1 MITVNT
7 VISTLFLD
15 VINVLLID
23 YMFSSFFKRRSHR
36 WLYCG
41 LMIVIYVLLDL
52 LVFQRKSKLILDF
65 LALLVMSYNYVITN
79 KRRLLWVLGT
89 ILFVSIMDFTIYH
102 LLWEVFNHNL
112 LFLDDIHNSLLTVF
126 QTVISRY
133 FLYLILYCFMYKR
146 DLVDDVKARMFKYIS
161 LGVSIFYGLSIV
173 VFFNELLFY
182 HHTVGKIFV
191 FTLVLYNAVL
201 VVFNYYESMHLKT
214 VHEFDVM
221 KHNRSLQEMYWK
233 DYVDSYQWIRRTKHD
248 MLNSYI
254 VLYELLKENRY
265 MDIKKNIES
274 KIKNLKDMDSLV
286 YLGNPMVDAVLS
298 KKRADAL
305 ELGIDIRYKVGVVST
320 GDIDC
325 EDLGILMANAL
336 DNAIEATVKSGF
348 DVIDVEFFVNRGY
361 LCIKVINYVSDIKS
375 VRFDKTSKV
384 VDKNNH
390 GIGVKSMKECA
401 KKYNGYLEF
410 IKEDNRVI
418 LVVNLYLG

>member
-1 MITVNT
+1 MSCLYITTNVNR
-7 VISTLFLD
+7 VKYISCFSLILIISDLTAFCFLD
-15 VINVLLID
+15 LVLNCNML
-23 YMFSSFFKRRSHR
+23 FRS
-36 WLYCG
+36 
-41 LMIVIYVLLDL
+41 DL
-52 LVFQRKSKLILDF
+52 HNDF
-65 LALLVMSYNYVITN
+65 L
-79 KRRLLWVLGT
+79 T
-89 ILFVSIMDFTIYH
+89 I
-102 LLWEVFNHNL
+102 
-112 LFLDDIHNSLLTVF
+112 F

-146 DLVDDVKARMFKYIS
+146 DLVDDVKARMLKYIS